1 MVRGDQFPMTTK
13 STKFRWGDDDTDYVL
28 NEVRAA
34 INGEVYHD
42 ELHPFQHTENARAS
56 ISVAIRHFIKC
67 VNFNL
72 MFEDAML
79 LVGIS
84 KVTQQFGLM
93 PDLVQQ
99 ITNIQGRQIPSNTLE
114 LLEKNFNLVLK
125 SRQILTN
132 ENYFACAGKGNR

>member
-1 MVRGDQFPMTTK
+1 MSGRRDRDEG
-13 STKFRWGDDDTDYVL
+13 GDDDTDYVL

-42 ELHPFQHTENARAS
+42 ELHPFQDTENVRAS

-67 VNFNL
+67 VNFNV
-72 MFEDAML
+72 MFEDATL
-79 LVGIS
+79 LAGIS

-99 ITNIQGRQIPSNTLE
+99 IKDIQGHQIPFNTLE
-114 LLEKNFNLVLK
+114 LLENNFNL
-125 SRQILTN
+125 ILEVKAETQ
-132 ENYFACAGKGNR
+132 

>member
-1 MVRGDQFPMTTK
+1 MLKWMQFI
-13 STKFRWGDDDTDYVL
+13 D
-28 NEVRAA
+28 
-34 INGEVYHD
+34 D
-42 ELHPFQHTENARAS
+42 ELHPFQHTENAGAS
-56 ISVAIRHFIKC
+56 VSVAIRHFIKC

-99 ITNIQGRQIPSNTLE
+99 ITNIQGRQIPSNTLD
-114 LLEKNFNLVLK
+114 LLEKNFNLIFRDK
-125 SRQILTN
+125 TTH
-132 ENYFACAGKGNR
+132 